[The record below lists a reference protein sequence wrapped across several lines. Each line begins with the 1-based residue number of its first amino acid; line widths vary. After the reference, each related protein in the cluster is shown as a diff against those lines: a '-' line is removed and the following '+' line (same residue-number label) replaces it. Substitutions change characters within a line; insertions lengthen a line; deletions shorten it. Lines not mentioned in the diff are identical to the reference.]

1 MTSVRLHEPFDGLE
15 RQREADRFG
24 MFVFLA
30 SEVMLFGGIFAAAIG
45 LRLAHRAEYIASSR
59 ELHLWLGTANTAV
72 LLTSSLLV
80 ALAVEAAKGGRQRAS
95 FWRLLAAASLGLVF
109 AVIKGTEYWLEWRD
123 GLMPGVS
130 DSGIEGGPQRLFL
143 DLYFVS
149 TGLHAL
155 HLVIG
160 SGLLLVLASR
170 AFKSRL
176 SAALAINVG
185 LYWHLVD
192 IVWIFLFPT
201 LYLARGQ

>member
-1 MTSVRLHEPFDGLE
+1 MTSVRLHEPFHGLE

-45 LRLAHRAEYIASSR
+45 LRLAHRADYIASSQ

-80 ALAVEAAKGGRQRAS
+80 ALAVEAAKANRQRRCAIE
-95 FWRLLAAASLGLVF
+95 LLAAAALGLVF
-109 AVIKGTEYWLEWRD
+109 AAIKGTEYWLEWRD

-130 DSGIEGGPQRLFL
+130 DSGIESGPQRLFL

-149 TGLHAL
+149 TGLHAI
-155 HLVIG
+155 HLAIG
-160 SGLLLVLASR
+160 VGLLLVLAAKAYR
-170 AFKSRL
+170 DRL
-176 SAALAINVG
+176 TSALAANVG

-201 LYLARGQ
+201 LYLARGG

>member
-1 MTSVRLHEPFDGLE
+1 MTSVRLHEPFHGLE

-30 SEVMLFGGIFAAAIG
+30 SEVMLFGGVFAAAIG
-45 LRLAHRAEYIASSR
+45 LRLAHRAEYIASSMD
-59 ELHLWLGTANTAV
+59 LHLWLGTANTAV

-80 ALAVEAAKGGRQRAS
+80 ALAAEAAKGDRQRRCG
-95 FWRLLAAASLGLVF
+95 WLLVGAAALGFVF
-109 AVIKGTEYWLEWRD
+109 AAIKGAEYCLEWRD

-130 DSGIEGGPQRLFL
+130 DSAIESGPQRLFL

-149 TGLHAL
+149 TGLHAV
-155 HLVIG
+155 HLAIG
-160 SGLLLVLASR
+160 VGLLLTLAAMAFR
-170 AFKSRL
+170 ARL
-176 SAALAINVG
+176 TSALATNVG

-201 LYLARGQ
+201 LYLARG

>member
-1 MTSVRLHEPFDGLE
+1 MTSVRLHEPFHGLD

-30 SEVMLFGGIFAAAIG
+30 SEIMLFGGVFAAALG
-45 LRLAHRAEYIASSR
+45 LRLAHRAEYIASSTD
-59 ELHLWLGTANTAV
+59 LHLWLGTANTAV

-80 ALAVEAAKGGRQRAS
+80 ALAVDSAKTDRHRRCAWQLIGAS
-95 FWRLLAAASLGLVF
+95 ALGLVF
-109 AVIKGTEYWLEWRD
+109 AAIKGTEYWLEWRD

-130 DSGIEGGPQRLFL
+130 DGGIESGPQRLFL

-149 TGLHAL
+149 TGLHAI
-155 HLVIG
+155 HLTIG
-160 SGLLLVLASR
+160 VGLLLTLAGM
-170 AFKSRL
+170 AFRGRL
-176 SAALAINVG
+176 SSALAANVG

-201 LYLARGQ
+201 LYLARGG